1 MSIQKQHFGNLP
13 DGRAVSRYVLQNEN
27 GAVAAI
33 LDYAGAVQQL
43 LVPDRKGR
51 LVDVIGGFDNVLDY
65 YYGNGCQG
73 SLIGRFANRIKGAS
87 FVLDGKTYTLVQNNG
102 NNHIHGGPTGF
113 SRKLWEAIPVDGA
126 EPALRLR
133 YVSPDGEENYPGT
146 LDVTVTYT
154 LTADNALSIRYV
166 ATTDKPTV
174 VNMTNHAYFNLGG
187 FASGTA
193 LDHEL
198 WIDADTYLT
207 TDDEKIPTGELR
219 SVAGTPFDFR
229 KSKTVGQDF
238 NLENED
244 MRRGGGYDH
253 CLNFTGGET
262 IDPVC
267 RASLYC
273 DKTGIEMKTLT
284 NMPCVQLYSAG
295 GLRNPNYPLKG
306 GYPQSPESFI
316 CLETQKMPDSINQ
329 PHFTNV
335 VLRPGEIYDY
345 TTVYAFGVRK

>member
-27 GAVAAI
+27 GVVAAI

-43 LVPDRKGR
+43 LVPDRTGR
-51 LVDVIGGFDNVLDY
+51 LVDVIGGFDSALDY
-65 YYGNGCQG
+65 YYGNGHQG
-73 SLIGRFANRIKGAS
+73 SLIGRFGNRIKNGR
-87 FVLDGKTYTLVQNNG
+87 FTLDGKTYTLAQNNG
-102 NNHIHGGPTGF
+102 NNHIHGGSTGF
-113 SRKLWEAIPVDGA
+113 SRKLWEATSVDGA

-198 WIDADTYLT
+198 WIDADT
-207 TDDEKIPTGELR
+207 
-219 SVAGTPFDFR
+219 
-229 KSKTVGQDF
+229 
-238 NLENED
+238 
-244 MRRGGGYDH
+244 
-253 CLNFTGGET
+253 
-262 IDPVC
+262 
-267 RASLYC
+267 
-273 DKTGIEMKTLT
+273 
-284 NMPCVQLYSAG
+284 
-295 GLRNPNYPLKG
+295 
-306 GYPQSPESFI
+306 
-316 CLETQKMPDSINQ
+316 
-329 PHFTNV
+329 
-335 VLRPGEIYDY
+335 
-345 TTVYAFGVRK
+345 

>member
-27 GAVAAI
+27 GVVAAI

-43 LVPDRKGR
+43 LVPDRTGR
-51 LVDVIGGFDNVLDY
+51 LVDVIGGFDSALDY

-73 SLIGRFANRIKGAS
+73 SLIGRIANRIKGAS
-87 FVLDGKTYTLVQNNG
+87 FMLDGKTYTLVKNKG
-102 NNHIHGGPTGF
+102 SNHIHGGVEGF
-113 SRKLWEAIPVDGA
+113 ARKLWEATSVDGA

-133 YVSPDGEENYPGT
+133 YVSADGEEGYPGM
-146 LDVTVTYT
+146 LNVTVTYT

-198 WIDADTYLT
+198 WIDADTYLP
-207 TDDEKIPTGELR
+207 TDEENVPTGELR
-219 SVAGTPFDFR
+219 SVEGTPFDFR
-229 KSKTVGQDF
+229 TPKTVRRDF
-238 NLENED
+238 DLTNED
-244 MRRGGGYDH
+244 LRIGGGYDH

-262 IDPVC
+262 KESVC
-267 RASLYC
+267 RATLYC
-273 DKTGIEMKTLT
+273 DKTGIEMRTLT
-284 NMPCVQLYSAG
+284 NMPCVQLYSSG
-295 GLRNPNYPLKG
+295 GVRNAAFPLKG

-335 VLRPGEIYDY
+335 VLRPGEVYDY